1 MHRRLLTIAIL
12 VAVLAA
18 ISAAPASAKHS
29 CGGAPIDGRLY
40 FGPYRVVIF
49 RGNLSCHTARALI
62 QALVDGKGKLGGNPR
77 GARSEYYAKLPG
89 GWRCQSGAGGGVAC
103 WRGKLIGSS
112 YAEVVDGENGG

>member
-62 QALVDGKGKLGGNPR
+62 QALVDGKGKLVLM
-77 GARSEYYAKLPG
+77 GALTIPG
-89 GWRCQSGAGGGVAC
+89 LSVWITSSTSGMTKPL
-103 WRGKLIGSS
+103 R
-112 YAEVVDGENGG
+112 